1 MIMKR
6 ETGSCRVRPNCGSQI
21 GDTDPGD
28 AAIPPTMT
36 LPRSVVV
43 QVDMVLC
50 PGPGGW
56 ALISS
61 ANMRNSG

>member
-1 MIMKR
+1 MTRPKR
-6 ETGSCRVRPNCGSQI
+6 IVNGARSPFPDRRYA
-21 GDTDPGD
+21 PGD

-36 LPRSVVV
+36 LPRSDVV
-43 QVDMVLC
+43 QADAVIFC